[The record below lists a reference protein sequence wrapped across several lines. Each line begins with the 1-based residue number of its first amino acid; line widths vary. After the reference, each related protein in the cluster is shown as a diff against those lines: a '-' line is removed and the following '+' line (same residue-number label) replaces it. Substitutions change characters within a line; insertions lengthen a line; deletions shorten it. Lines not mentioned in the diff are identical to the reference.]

1 MDFSDLLI
9 VTGLTTLTYGISLL
23 DFPLAL
29 IVLGSIILAAG
40 VWGIFHRWE

>member
-9 VTGLTTLTYGISLL
+9 LVGLATLTYGISLL

-29 IVLGSIILAAG
+29 IVLGSIILVAG
-40 VWGIFHRWE
+40 VWGIFHRWD